1 MELRRLFIKPY
12 RIYIRK
18 NPHRRIYA
26 LFRLGAQKIGC
37 NLSSTIFHKDKLPF
51 VESRKSGIRKAVK
64 EGIEIKESNEFN
76 VFWKLL
82 EENLITTHGTFPV
95 HSLPE
100 IQYLH
105 SKFPNQIKLYVAK
118 ASHEIIAGTVLFV
131 MKNVIHVQYIS
142 ASINGKKTG
151 ALDLLFDKLINSI
164 YCNIPI
170 FDFG

>member
-1 MELRRLFIKPY
+1 M
-12 RIYIRK
+12 
-18 NPHRRIYA
+18 
-26 LFRLGAQKIGC
+26 
-37 NLSSTIFHKDKLPF
+37 
-51 VESRKSGIRKAVK
+51 
-64 EGIEIKESNEFN
+64 
-76 VFWKLL
+76 FWKLL

-170 FDFG
+170 FDFGQSTEQMGNYLNENLIFQKEGFGGRGVVFDIYKYLIK